1 MHLRKA
7 MDIFANLF
15 IAPLMTESCS
25 ERELEAIENE
35 FRLQQNNDSTRVP
48 PRGVKRGKR
57 NDIVFICRY
66 LCYCVGQT
74 GVAIVA
80 VRESS

>member
-1 MHLRKA
+1 

-15 IAPLMTESCS
+15 ISPLMTESCS

-48 PRGVKRGKR
+48 PRGVKGGKR
-57 NDIVFICRY
+57 NEIVFICRY
-66 LCYCVGQT
+66 PCCFVDQT